1 MLLEEFCSG
10 SSWVHRL
17 DPRVK
22 ILVSLIFS
30 IVVALENRLEVVV
43 FSLTIPMLLLIITR
57 CNLQRFAR
65 RLLIV
70 NGLIVFLWVFLPF
83 TTPGEVVFHVGF
95 LQASREGIYQA
106 LLITLKSNS
115 ILFMVTAMLGT
126 SQIFSLVHALSHLHV
141 PNKLVHLFFFCF
153 RYVHVI
159 DDEYHRLL
167 KAMKIRGFHPGTN
180 IHTYRSYSYMLGM
193 LLVRSFD
200 RSRRIMQAMKLRGF
214 KNKFYI
220 LHHYEMKSCDYAM
233 ALSGLFLST
242 FVLVTR

>member
-1 MLLEEFCSG
+1 M
-10 SSWVHRL
+10 
-17 DPRVK
+17 
-22 ILVSLIFS
+22 
-30 IVVALENRLEVVV
+30 
-43 FSLTIPMLLLIITR
+43 
-57 CNLQRFAR
+57 
-65 RLLIV
+65 
-70 NGLIVFLWVFLPF
+70 
-83 TTPGEVVFHVGF
+83 VFHIGI

-115 ILFMVTAMLGT
+115 ILLMVTAMLGT

-141 PNKLVHLFFFCF
+141 PDKLVHLFFFCF
-153 RYVHVI
+153 RYIHVI

-180 IHTYRSYSYMLGM
+180 VHTYRSYSYLLGM

-214 KNKFYI
+214 RNKFYI
-220 LHHYEMKSCDYAM
+220 LHHYEMKSCDYVM

-242 FVLVTR
+242 FALVTR